1 MCNMELNKKIA
12 LITGSARGLG
22 KAIAQK
28 FQEQGA
34 VVVISDINEA
44 TLSEAVEALKE
55 NGEVSGIAMNVADAA
70 SVEKAVNE
78 VFERYGRIDIL
89 VNNAGITRDGLLSRM
104 EEDEFDSVIA
114 VNLKGTF
121 NVTKSVSQY
130 MLKQRS
136 GTIINISSVVGI
148 IGNTGQANYSASK
161 AGVIGLTKTSAKEF
175 AKRNIR
181 VNAIAPGFIKT
192 DMTDKLSDAAK
203 EALYKNIPLGRLGLP
218 EDIANAAAFLAS
230 DNANYITGQVLVV
243 DGGMV
248 T

>member
-1 MCNMELNKKIA
+1 MCNLELNKKIA

-22 KAIAQK
+22 KAIAEK

-34 VVVISDINEA
+34 TVVITDINEE
-44 TLSEAVEALKE
+44 TLNSCVEELKQ
-55 NGEVSGIAMNVADAA
+55 NGEVFGILMNVADPV
-70 SVEKAVNE
+70 SVEKAVE
-78 VFERYGRIDIL
+78 TVIEKYGRIDIL
-89 VNNAGITRDGLLSRM
+89 VNNAGITKDGLLSRM
-104 EEDEFDSVIA
+104 EENEFDSVIA

-121 NVTKSVSQY
+121 NVTKSVSAY
-130 MLKQRS
+130 MLKKRS
-136 GTIINISSVVGI
+136 GNIINISSVVGI
-148 IGNTGQANYSASK
+148 IGNVGQANYSASK

-175 AKRNIR
+175 AKRGVR

-192 DMTDKLSDAAK
+192 DMTEVLSDDAK

-218 EDIANAAAFLAS
+218 RDIANAATFLAS
-230 DNANYITGQVLVV
+230 DNASYITGQVLVV

>member
-1 MCNMELNKKIA
+1 MSNLELSNKVA

-28 FQEQGA
+28 FLEQGA
-34 VVVISDINEA
+34 TVVITDINEETLKA
-44 TLSEAVEALKE
+44 ASEELSEK
-55 NGEVSGIAMNVADAA
+55 GEVFGAVMNVADMG
-70 SVEKAVNE
+70 SVESAIDAVIE
-78 VFERYGRIDIL
+78 KYGRIDIL
-89 VNNAGITRDGLLSRM
+89 VNNAGITKDGMLSRM

-121 NVTKSVSQY
+121 NVTKGVSSY
-130 MLKQRS
+130 MLKKRT
-136 GTIINISSVVGI
+136 GNIINISSVVGI
-148 IGNTGQANYSASK
+148 IGNVGQANYSASK

-175 AKRNIR
+175 AKRGIR

-192 DMTDKLSDAAK
+192 DMTDKLSDEAK
-203 EALYKNIPLGRLGLP
+203 EALYKNIPLKRLGLP

-230 DNANYITGQVLVV
+230 DNASYITGQVLVV

>member
-1 MCNMELNKKIA
+1 MSNLELNNKIA

-22 KAIAQK
+22 KSIAEK
-28 FQEQGA
+28 FLEQGA
-34 VVVISDINEA
+34 TVVITDINEE
-44 TLSEAVEALKE
+44 TLKAAREELSQK
-55 NGEVSGIAMNVADAA
+55 GEVFGTVMNVVDMG
-70 SVEKAVNE
+70 SVESAVDAVIE
-78 VFERYGRIDIL
+78 KYGRVDIV
-89 VNNAGITRDGLLSRM
+89 VNNAGITKDGMLSRM
-104 EEDEFDSVIA
+104 EESEFDSVIA

-121 NVTKSVSQY
+121 NVTKGVSGY
-130 MLKQRS
+130 MLKKRS
-136 GTIINISSVVGI
+136 GNIINISSVVGI
-148 IGNTGQANYSASK
+148 IGNVGQANYSASK

-175 AKRNIR
+175 AKRGIR

-192 DMTDKLSDAAK
+192 DMTDKLTDAAK

-230 DNANYITGQVLVV
+230 DNASYITGQVLVV